1 MLPLLLPVSHS
12 DTLFSSPTNAS
23 TFNIDRQKLPVR
35 KAADRPKS
43 SRHDSLDNS
52 AAINAIPLP
61 PPAPTLLAELT
72 PCHEQYP
79 DLASVQFQQSLDL
92 PVSPSTGAPLIP
104 KSMRELRLPSFDALG
119 ITASVPEV
127 SSTDPSVHQPN
138 VDLTVKNAD
147 LPHIRNA
154 SLSCPSAL
162 PPSPLSDAAL
172 EHQHPQPVPAGYR
185 PVNSFVLT
193 HTPPDDTGVIDWGLP
208 NAKSSAEPS
217 HEQSTRSETSSI
229 SPSGVTSVSAR
240 GASLGMA
247 DQPSA
252 LYNSGKAPWLNHA
265 LESILDIV
273 YKHNRSDAIK
283 ILSHALPSPSAN
295 GHAFPHV
302 IEAIQTSTSSSSIM
316 WMNVWHAV
324 SGRFKFEDLPKSPP
338 TTPAPPHEGDDY
350 FTQRVFDYAVEVPDY
365 SQKLVAQPLTPRP
378 QRPAIAPNSIDI
390 SIVERYIPPTSAA
403 EFEELFSATG
413 RSFLNDRLIELSPA
427 HGTLLFIYPTKAG
440 GQTFLKKYLDPILA
454 PTLRVMMG
462 VYELPQHLVEAVGR
476 MDAIPSL
483 PTFEDMKSQLL
494 TFLNTLSNGGGST
507 PNRFRLQGS
516 TYELMHA
523 APELVPLD
531 REVWAKDWWTKQEKL
546 RIQRTFEAHDVQS
559 ATRTRQ
565 AGAFSAAEHVVMAT
579 LETQQAAQS
588 NQGRLLHHAET
599 QSLLREAERSRGERH
614 PGNNEQMILNLMQE
628 VISRRYRDGPPEVG
642 VEVGV
647 FVIQKRPRSTVS

>member
-1 MLPLLLPVSHS
+1 MRSTTKKNPTAAAAPAQSPETNRSSRRSDLSYSSLIIHATAVTRLSGRCLYSPRVWRLLQLLHLSQTSCSVFANPRCLLNYSETADLLQHSTLVLTINWLALLQGACSKFSVPGCGLETLATIFKVDHATPAGGGFTSIQRMLPLLLPVSHS

-265 LESILDIV
+265 LESIR
-273 YKHNRSDAIK
+273 K
-283 ILSHALPSPSAN
+283 
-295 GHAFPHV
+295 
-302 IEAIQTSTSSSSIM
+302 
-316 WMNVWHAV
+316 
-324 SGRFKFEDLPKSPP
+324 
-338 TTPAPPHEGDDY
+338 
-350 FTQRVFDYAVEVPDY
+350 QRV
-365 SQKLVAQPLTPRP
+365 
-378 QRPAIAPNSIDI
+378 
-390 SIVERYIPPTSAA
+390 
-403 EFEELFSATG
+403 TG
-413 RSFLNDRLIELSPA
+413 HCRDAND
-427 HGTLLFIYPTKAG
+427 
-440 GQTFLKKYLDPILA
+440 
-454 PTLRVMMG
+454 
-462 VYELPQHLVEAVGR
+462 
-476 MDAIPSL
+476 
-483 PTFEDMKSQLL
+483 
-494 TFLNTLSNGGGST
+494 
-507 PNRFRLQGS
+507 
-516 TYELMHA
+516 
-523 APELVPLD
+523 
-531 REVWAKDWWTKQEKL
+531 
-546 RIQRTFEAHDVQS
+546 
-559 ATRTRQ
+559 
-565 AGAFSAAEHVVMAT
+565 
-579 LETQQAAQS
+579 
-588 NQGRLLHHAET
+588 
-599 QSLLREAERSRGERH
+599 
-614 PGNNEQMILNLMQE
+614 
-628 VISRRYRDGPPEVG
+628 
-642 VEVGV
+642 
-647 FVIQKRPRSTVS
+647 